1 MEVPEIV
8 IQTADMIADKLD
20 EKLKKTFKNCYLS
33 TLATTTSLL
42 KDGTT
47 FVVTGDIAAM
57 WLRDSSAQ
65 VKHYL
70 PLVTKDSQI
79 ARIVEGLINRQIKYI
94 GIDPYANAFNKEPN
108 NHGMKADK
116 VLQDPWV
123 WERKYEID
131 SLCYPVQLA
140 FQYWKLSGSKDIFDE
155 TFQKTM
161 YTILDLWKIEQY
173 HEEKSQYRF
182 KRENCPNTDTLS
194 NDGKGSPV
202 TFTGMT
208 WSGFRPSDDAC
219 TYGYNIPANMFA
231 CVVLKY
237 IGEIALS
244 VYGDEKLATEAKEL
258 NNQIEEG
265 IRTYGI
271 VENDQ
276 FGKIYSF
283 ETDGLG
289 HYNLMDDANVPNL
302 LSIPYLGYTT
312 VDDEIYQ
319 NTRKFVLS
327 IQNPFYYQGKYAKGL
342 GSPHTPHGNIWPIGL
357 IMQGITS
364 KDPQEIVEL
373 TEMIIQTDDGKQCMH
388 ESFNPDNP
396 HDFTRMWFAWADS
409 LFAELMIKV
418 VG

>member
-1 MEVPEIV
+1 MPEIV

-396 HDFTRMWFAWADS
+396 HD
-409 LFAELMIKV
+409 
-418 VG
+418 

>member
-1 MEVPEIV
+1 MPEIV

>member
-1 MEVPEIV
+1 
-8 IQTADMIADKLD
+8 
-20 EKLKKTFKNCYLS
+20 
-33 TLATTTSLL
+33 
-42 KDGTT
+42 
-47 FVVTGDIAAM
+47 
-57 WLRDSSAQ
+57 
-65 VKHYL
+65 
-70 PLVTKDSQI
+70 
-79 ARIVEGLINRQIKYI
+79 
-94 GIDPYANAFNKEPN
+94 
-108 NHGMKADK
+108 
-116 VLQDPWV
+116 
-123 WERKYEID
+123 
-131 SLCYPVQLA
+131 
-140 FQYWKLSGSKDIFDE
+140 
-155 TFQKTM
+155 
-161 YTILDLWKIEQY
+161 
-173 HEEKSQYRF
+173 
-182 KRENCPNTDTLS
+182 
-194 NDGKGSPV
+194 
-202 TFTGMT
+202 
-208 WSGFRPSDDAC
+208 
-219 TYGYNIPANMFA
+219 MFA